1 MSAFDKM
8 NKKLLASQVE
18 DALMDDILNKPVPI
32 GEKIP
37 NEYELAEMYGVGRST
52 IRETVKSLV
61 SKGILEVRQ
70 GSGTYVI
77 GTDTLENDPLG
88 FSKYEDKYKLALEL
102 FEVRLMLEPEI
113 AALAAQK
120 ATEQD
125 KEEIQDSLDKKKEGK
140 GGHFWAG
147 VLTGALIM
155 ALAVLLVVGV
165 SAGIYI
171 TGRKVI
177 HTEQSS
183 GGGNGAPGITEG
195 EKATKPDLKK
205 VSSKMQMIQ
214 SIIDQ
219 VFLYDEDATEVEDY
233 IYRGMMAGLNDP
245 YSVYYNANDY
255 KALQDSTNGS
265 YSGIGAMISQNKTT
279 GLCTIVKVFE
289 GSPALEAGMKPGDI
303 VYKVGDTL
311 VAGESLDVLVSNY
324 IKGKEGTQLQITV
337 YRADSDTY
345 VDMTLTRRK
354 IEVPTVESRMLADN
368 VGYVAVSE
376 FDAITVEQFEKSIDE
391 LEKQGMKQLVI
402 DLRSNPG
409 GILDSAVAMVDY
421 ILPDDMKN
429 FEKGNGKTL
438 IVYTADKNG
447 DGDTYTASDSH
458 EVDMPIAI
466 LVNENSASASEVFTG
481 ALKDYKKAVVV
492 GTTSYG
498 KGIVQNLIP
507 LGDGSAIK
515 ITTAHYYTPSGFD
528 LHGKGIAPDVEVE
541 LDENLKSQAVVT
553 PEEDNQVQAA
563 VKALEKK

>member
-1 MSAFDKM
+1 M
-8 NKKLLASQVE
+8 
-18 DALMDDILNKPVPI
+18 
-32 GEKIP
+32 G
-37 NEYELAEMYGVGRST
+37 
-52 IRETVKSLV
+52 
-61 SKGILEVRQ
+61 
-70 GSGTYVI
+70 
-77 GTDTLENDPLG
+77 
-88 FSKYEDKYKLALEL
+88 
-102 FEVRLMLEPEI
+102 
-113 AALAAQK
+113 
-120 ATEQD
+120 EQD

-177 HTEQSS
+177 HTEQPS

-245 YSVYYNANDY
+245 YSVYYNTNDY

-376 FDAITVEQFEKSIDE
+376 FDAITVEQFEKAIDE

-447 DGDTYTASDSH
+447 DGDTYTASDGH

-498 KGIVQNLIP
+498 KGIVQNLYP
-507 LGDGSAIK
+507 LDK
-515 ITTAHYYTPSGFD
+515 PQFAHQDDHCPLLYSKRF
-528 LHGKGIAPDVEVE
+528 
-541 LDENLKSQAVVT
+541 
-553 PEEDNQVQAA
+553 
-563 VKALEKK
+563 

>member
-1 MSAFDKM
+1 M
-8 NKKLLASQVE
+8 
-18 DALMDDILNKPVPI
+18 
-32 GEKIP
+32 G
-37 NEYELAEMYGVGRST
+37 
-52 IRETVKSLV
+52 
-61 SKGILEVRQ
+61 
-70 GSGTYVI
+70 
-77 GTDTLENDPLG
+77 
-88 FSKYEDKYKLALEL
+88 
-102 FEVRLMLEPEI
+102 
-113 AALAAQK
+113 
-120 ATEQD
+120 EQD
-125 KEEIQDSLDKKKEGK
+125 KEEIQDSLDKKKERR

-265 YSGIGAMISQNKTT
+265 YSGIGAMISQNKNT

-337 YRADSDTY
+337 YRADSDNY

-368 VGYVAVSE
+368 VGYVTVSE
-376 FDAITVEQFEKSIDE
+376 FDAITVEQFEKAIDE
-391 LEKQGMKQLVI
+391 LEKQGMEQLVI

-447 DGDTYTASDSH
+447 DGDTYTASDGH

>member
-1 MSAFDKM
+1 M
-8 NKKLLASQVE
+8 
-18 DALMDDILNKPVPI
+18 
-32 GEKIP
+32 G
-37 NEYELAEMYGVGRST
+37 
-52 IRETVKSLV
+52 
-61 SKGILEVRQ
+61 
-70 GSGTYVI
+70 
-77 GTDTLENDPLG
+77 
-88 FSKYEDKYKLALEL
+88 
-102 FEVRLMLEPEI
+102 
-113 AALAAQK
+113 
-120 ATEQD
+120 EQD

-289 GSPALEAGMKPGDI
+289 GSPALEVGMKPGDI

-354 IEVPTVESRMLADN
+354 IEVPTVESKMLADN

-447 DGDTYTASDSH
+447 DGDTYTASDGH